1 MTEFTD
7 FFLAWKKSVTKSLSS
22 IKLNQS
28 VILEMLESLVYN
40 RESRNIVN
48 ENGSHNISLFDNFPL
63 DKFEDVTAVE
73 ERLEDK
79 TFYDSLVC
87 IILIEFLS
95 KFFYA

>member
-1 MTEFTD
+1 
-7 FFLAWKKSVTKSLSS
+7 
-22 IKLNQS
+22 
-28 VILEMLESLVYN
+28 MLESLVYN

-79 TFYDSLVC
+79 D
-87 IILIEFLS
+87 FL
-95 KFFYA
+95 

>member
-1 MTEFTD
+1 
-7 FFLAWKKSVTKSLSS
+7 
-22 IKLNQS
+22 
-28 VILEMLESLVYN
+28 MLESLVYN

-48 ENGSHNISLFDNFPL
+48 ENGSHNISIFDNFPL

-95 KFFYA
+95 NLFYA